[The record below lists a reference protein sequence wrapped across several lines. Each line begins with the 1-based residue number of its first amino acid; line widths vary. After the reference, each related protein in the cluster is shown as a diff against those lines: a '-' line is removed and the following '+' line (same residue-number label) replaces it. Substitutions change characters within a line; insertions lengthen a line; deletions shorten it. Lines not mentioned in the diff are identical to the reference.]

1 MDTELSPPPLGYGKR
16 LLPSYIDEIARDD
29 PNRTFAL
36 IPRSTSVEAGYNSIS
51 FHQLSQ
57 AIDRCAWWIETTLG
71 RSFDFTTLAYIG
83 PLDLLYH
90 ILTLAAAFLLSHRN
104 SVEAHVALLGTVQ
117 CQILLVPEN
126 ESLTVSRVL
135 DRRTVQKIRIPGI
148 EHFLQDGEVAPYAYE
163 KTFDEARLAPF
174 AVLQTSGSTGI
185 PKPVTVS
192 HGTLASMD
200 AFHLISYLGGDA
212 IIGPSLRGT
221 KMLMAFPLYHMASFT
236 LLLGYA
242 VYYGVI
248 GVLPPAVEP
257 ITARLIDA
265 IHTQTNVQGSAL
277 PPSVLVDLYHE
288 SSYLDRLAQLQY
300 IFYAGG
306 SLPNEAG
313 DKISSITKLSTL
325 VGSTEIGY
333 PPMKVLESN
342 DWQYVCYSPFD
353 GHVFRPLADDGL
365 YEHILVRRDYLDPFQ
380 SIFSTYPDL
389 DEFSTQDIYRRH
401 PTKPNL
407 WRFWGRMDDVIV
419 FSNAEKFYPGD
430 FEDSISS
437 HPAVR
442 TVLMGG
448 HGEFQSCLLIEPMTV
463 VNSLEGRTALLEEIW
478 PKVQEANG
486 KVVAFARVIKDF
498 IIFTND
504 DKPMER
510 TGKGTV
516 QRTDTL
522 RLYKDEI
529 IKLFNTPEIP
539 KIDPRQV
546 VPPEIDQ
553 GSTLRK
559 VLNELVSTSVEHD
572 GEIDDQTD
580 FFDLGLDSLQA
591 LALSKKINA
600 HLMQKSPVPL
610 TVTPNTIYTHSNVDG
625 LTAVLEPT
633 HSSSPAKENDE
644 EKMQQIFSR
653 CSSSLPQA
661 SGGRTRRKGQAVV
674 VLLTGSTGSLGSYI
688 LDALIQDPRI
698 DKIYCCNRGYDAQ
711 TKQTKSSQ
719 AKGLSFDWQKV
730 KFIQYDLGKP
740 RLGLVGSD
748 PSYDALSQEVTHV
761 IHNAWDVNFKRS
773 LDSFVNVHLR
783 GVSELIHFCTGAQ
796 PAARLTFIS
805 SESAVLGGSA
815 GSIAKEEIIHDWSR
829 AQKMGYAQSKLIA
842 ERIIDQASLP
852 GSTIIRVGQIAGPTD
867 GKGVWNSHEWFPSL
881 INSSAHMRKLPDTLP
896 MKKDVDWVP
905 LDIV

>member
-1 MDTELSPPPLGYGKR
+1 
-16 LLPSYIDEIARDD
+16 
-29 PNRTFAL
+29 
-36 IPRSTSVEAGYNSIS
+36 
-51 FHQLSQ
+51 
-57 AIDRCAWWIETTLG
+57 
-71 RSFDFTTLAYIG
+71 
-83 PLDLLYH
+83 
-90 ILTLAAAFLLSHRN
+90 
-104 SVEAHVALLGTVQ
+104 
-117 CQILLVPEN
+117 
-126 ESLTVSRVL
+126 
-135 DRRTVQKIRIPGI
+135 
-148 EHFLQDGEVAPYAYE
+148 
-163 KTFDEARLAPF
+163 
-174 AVLQTSGSTGI
+174 
-185 PKPVTVS
+185 
-192 HGTLASMD
+192 
-200 AFHLISYLGGDA
+200 
-212 IIGPSLRGT
+212 
-221 KMLMAFPLYHMASFT
+221 
-236 LLLGYA
+236 
-242 VYYGVI
+242 
-248 GVLPPAVEP
+248 
-257 ITARLIDA
+257 
-265 IHTQTNVQGSAL
+265 
-277 PPSVLVDLYHE
+277 
-288 SSYLDRLAQLQY
+288 
-300 IFYAGG
+300 
-306 SLPNEAG
+306 
-313 DKISSITKLSTL
+313 
-325 VGSTEIGY
+325 
-333 PPMKVLESN
+333 
-342 DWQYVCYSPFD
+342 
-353 GHVFRPLADDGL
+353 
-365 YEHILVRRDYLDPFQ
+365 
-380 SIFSTYPDL
+380 
-389 DEFSTQDIYRRH
+389 
-401 PTKPNL
+401 
-407 WRFWGRMDDVIV
+407 
-419 FSNAEKFYPGD
+419 
-430 FEDSISS
+430 
-437 HPAVR
+437 
-442 TVLMGG
+442 
-448 HGEFQSCLLIEPMTV
+448 
-463 VNSLEGRTALLEEIW
+463 
-478 PKVQEANG
+478 
-486 KVVAFARVIKDF
+486 
-498 IIFTND
+498 
-504 DKPMER
+504 MER

-529 IKLFNTPEIP
+529 IKLFKTPEIP

-600 HLMQKSPVPL
+600 HLIQKSPIPL

-719 AKGLSFDWQKV
+719 ATGLSFDWQKV
-730 KFIQYDLGKP
+730 KFIHYDLGKP
-740 RLGLVGSD
+740 RLGLVDSD

-773 LDSFVNVHLR
+773 LDSFVNVHLC

-796 PAARLTFIS
+796 PAAHFTFIS

-829 AQKMGYAQSKLIA
+829 AQNMGYAQSKLIA
-842 ERIIDQASLP
+842 EGIIEQANLP

-867 GKGVWNSHEWFPSL
+867 GKGVWDRQEWFPSL

-905 LDIV
+905 VDIVGKAVVELLFPPPPPPDHKEAQDGANTDHRVVPSEPPIITAKEPNPATPTYDSTPATLPIPKPPTSLPPASHPASPCSPPDPPTQPPTIYHISSPHPLAFSSLIPAIQSACSTQLEIVSLPHWLAELETAIEKGEAGEEMAARSLVEFLRGSEGEGGGGRLDITRARARSGTLAALEGVKGEWVGGWMRGWVV